1 MVGSMRIGMNSY
13 DEKASPFGTV
23 PIPLGVYTSM
33 NCECCCD
40 LQFRFGAVANWV
52 LLSIPIRMLSRAP
65 HSAPGSCSHRPQN
78 QPCVHKWGRS
88 KMAVCKNELGQ
99 NLKQVLT
106 HTVRPSTVTISTI

>member
-40 LQFRFGAVANWV
+40 LQFRFGAVAN
-52 LLSIPIRMLSRAP
+52 
-65 HSAPGSCSHRPQN
+65 
-78 QPCVHKWGRS
+78 
-88 KMAVCKNELGQ
+88 
-99 NLKQVLT
+99 
-106 HTVRPSTVTISTI
+106 